1 MARLAPEKKLPDFL
15 PNFNYYSGENMTGDV
30 KKIWIGLLFVKDVEN
45 LLNILVEIKPT
56 ARKNVI
62 INNIIVKNV
71 YVSFVVEN
79 LLLLAAVLVDFAV
92 LIVVIKE
99 K

>member
-1 MARLAPEKKLPDFL
+1 
-15 PNFNYYSGENMTGDV
+15 MTGDV